1 MKSVDKNFLKENA
14 FNMRWAQVAEGT
26 VPLTAADWDIPN
38 APQVK
43 EALLSYIEFQSTPYG
58 PSNGMFA
65 FKNAVANHFNV
76 HKKTNIKVEEIVAT
90 NSAAKAIDNVYS
102 FLLKEGEDILIADPV
117 DFLLAECARRKNI
130 NILRYKQTRAGI
142 NIQELNKLVTKN
154 SKAIVICNPHNP
166 LGFVLSKEQL
176 IELVEWAESKK
187 LIVISDEVWSD
198 VVYAPKNF
206 VSIRAITANAWVVY
220 GLSKGFGLAGMRIGT
235 VIAPT
240 EQDAI
245 ALAEYCGYERTIEGA
260 SVLSQVAATAAL
272 NSGWN
277 YSQEAFLL
285 FRTNLAKAVTEFN
298 QTNYLSCSL
307 PDGTFVL
314 SVHHPKNWNSEEL
327 CKRLSEEAKVNVVP
341 GLEKWF
347 GPGAIGS
354 FRISLATTHDI
365 ATEGIQRICNWINT
379 YGSTL

>member
-1 MKSVDKNFLKENA
+1 MNSVDKNFLKENA

-26 VPLTAADWDIPN
+26 VPLTAADWDIPY

-43 EALLSYIEFQSTPYG
+43 EALLSYLEFQSTPYG

-76 HKKTNIKVEEIVAT
+76 HKKAKVSEDEVIAT

-102 FLLKEGEDILIADPV
+102 FLLKEGDDILIADPV

-154 SKAIVICNPHNP
+154 AKAIVICNPHNP
-166 LGFVLSKEQL
+166 LGFVLTEEQL

-198 VVYAPKNF
+198 VVYAPKDF
-206 VSIRAITANAWVVY
+206 VSIRAVTSRAWVIY
-220 GLSKGFGLAGMRIGT
+220 GLSKGFGLSGMRIGSI
-235 VIAPT
+235 IAPT
-240 EQDAI
+240 QQDAL
-245 ALAEYCGYERTIEGA
+245 ALAESCGYERTLEGA
-260 SVLSQVAATAAL
+260 SVLSQMAAIAAM
-272 NSGWN
+272 NEGWS
-277 YSQEAFLL
+277 YTQHALVL
-285 FRTNLAKAVTEFN
+285 FKSNLESAVTAFN

-314 SVHHPKNWNSEEL
+314 TVHHPKNWNTEEL
-327 CKRLSEEAKVNVVP
+327 CTRLSEEAKVNVVP

-365 ATEGIQRICNWINT
+365 ATEGIQRICNWVNN
-379 YGSTL
+379 YGSSL